1 MPYYY
6 TDDPLADFARKDADD
21 ARWLDSRPKCYE
33 CGEPIQDDFC
43 YEINGEIICEQCL
56 NEYHRKMVDDYDT

>member
-1 MPYYY
+1 MYY

-21 ARWLDSRPKCYE
+21 AAWLHSLPKCAE

-43 YEINGEIICEQCL
+43 YEFNDEVICEQCL
-56 NEYHRKMVDDYDT
+56 NDNHRKLVDDFIL